1 MIELTNVHKSYGAV
15 QAVRGVSFAIGA
27 GEIVGLLGPNGAGKT
42 TILKLL
48 TGFHFPSSGL
58 VQIAGHDVSEH
69 PLAIKRRIGYLP
81 ENAPL
86 YQDFTVQEYLQF
98 AARARQMPREEQEK
112 RITAAV
118 AACGLDEVL
127 HRPVAALSKGF
138 RQRTGLAQAI
148 LHDPDILILDEPT
161 SGLDPNQILEIR
173 RLIRNLG
180 ERKTVLLSTHIM
192 QEVEALC
199 GRVLILNR
207 GRIAATGTASQIAA
221 ELAGAQRFAISVI
234 VPEAAA
240 ESVFDSVPGIAGAQN
255 VTVQDVAA
263 GPAPERTGAVAAEAA
278 GAAAAPQT
286 VPAER
291 RLVRVSGEVA
301 LQRSAAA
308 RDIDTESGAL
318 LFDWA
323 VARGYKLVEL
333 RPVRHSL
340 EDLFAELTRS

>member
-15 QAVRGVSFAIGA
+15 QAVRDVSFAIGA

-58 VQIAGHDVSEH
+58 VQIAGHDVSEQ

-86 YQDFTVQEYLQF
+86 YEDFTVQEHLQF
-98 AARARQMPREEQEK
+98 AARARKIPREQQGK

-118 AACGLDEVL
+118 AACGLDEAL
-127 HRPVAALSKGF
+127 DRPVATLSKGF

-173 RLIRNLG
+173 RLIRDLG

-221 ELAGAQRFAISVI
+221 ELAGAERYAVTVV
-234 VPEAAA
+234 VPAAAA
-240 ESVFDSVPGIAGAQN
+240 ESVFDSVPGIAGVQN
-255 VTVQDVAA
+255 VTVRDVAA
-263 GPAPERTGAVAAEAA
+263 GI
-278 GAAAAPQT
+278 AAPAEQAA
-286 VPAER
+286 PAARAEQ
-291 RLVRVSGEVA
+291 RLARVSGEVA

-308 RDIDTESGAL
+308 RDTEPESGAL